1 MTEVMQVATATES
14 DGAARALA
22 ASAVQARLAASAQVS
37 GPVSTAFWHE
47 GTFGQGEE
55 WRVVLVTTAA
65 RYPQLEAHLHER
77 HPWSNPEIVAV
88 PLVAGAAA
96 YLEWVA
102 RSVGQDPAGAS
113 E

>member
-1 MTEVMQVATATES
+1 
-14 DGAARALA
+14 
-22 ASAVQARLAASAQVS
+22 VQARLAASAQVS
-37 GPVSTAFWHE
+37 GPVSTAFWHL

-55 WRVVLVTTAA
+55 WRVVLTTTAA
-65 RYPQLEAHLHER
+65 CYPRLEAHLREQ

-102 RSVGQDPAGAS
+102 RSVGQDPDDSSG
-113 E
+113 